1 MLIHFSKMHALGNDF
16 VVIDLITQHLIL
28 NATDIQRL
36 SDRHTGI
43 GCDQLLL
50 INPPLGPNADF
61 SYRIFNTDGSEAE
74 QCGNGARCIARFF
87 YDLGLSDKT
96 HLLGDCLAGA
106 VEFDIQADN
115 RVSVKLGYPNFM
127 PFSNPLSYPAML
139 LSLGNPH
146 VIIVVPDIYLPEIPA
161 LSKQLKALPEF
172 ANEGVNVT
180 VMQILKRSHVQ
191 LRVFERGVGETLA
204 CGSAACAA
212 MIAGVRLGLL
222 ENTVTVTFAK
232 GDLEVKW
239 EGIQA
244 GIAAPVF
251 MSGPTTHVFMGQ
263 FRL

>member
-1 MLIHFSKMHALGNDF
+1 MHALGNDF

-36 SDRHTGI
+36 TNRHAGI

-50 INPPLGPNADF
+50 INPPIRPDADF
-61 SYRIFNTDGSEAE
+61 SYRIFNVDGSEAE

-106 VEFDIQADN
+106 VEFDIQTDN
-115 RVSVKLGYPNFM
+115 TVSVKLGYPNFI
-127 PFSNPLSYPAML
+127 PFSNPFSYPVTL
-139 LSLGNPH
+139 LNLGNPH
-146 VIIVVPDIYLPEIPA
+146 AVMVVPDIYHPEILS
-161 LSKQLKALPEF
+161 LSKQINLLPECS
-172 ANEGVNVT
+172 NDGINVT
-180 VMQILKRSHVQ
+180 VMQILNRSHIQ

-204 CGSAACAA
+204 CGSGACAA
-212 MIAGVRLGLL
+212 MIAGHQLGLL
-222 ENTVTVTFAK
+222 ENSVTVTFRM

-239 EGIQA
+239 AGIQD

-251 MSGPTTHVFMGQ
+251 MNGPTTHVFMGQ